1 MSLPDPV
8 RSAFVAVAAP
18 FLGARDAYRT
28 YHPAPSKLRRTPA
41 DRGLPLRTASI
52 RASADG
58 LGLDAW
64 IVPGDGPHTVVVCH
78 GMMRTKA
85 SVLDHVAL
93 LHEAGHHVVAFDM
106 RNHGASG
113 RDRRVHGMAARF
125 TSDVLDV
132 VGHVRSD
139 PELGGGK
146 LAMLAF
152 SFSTWPA
159 LYALREPGARIVA
172 LACDSGPAVSIPG
185 AFRHFSTLRRKRMQ
199 RVLARQPMFA
209 LYASAYRLCGTL
221 MLGRTD
227 WPPDLRGL
235 PTRLLFVTGARDE
248 VVPPAS
254 VAATASHYPGA
265 ELWIAPSSIH
275 LNAHRMDRAEY
286 SRRLIDFFDRALR
299 GIPERSGRWAH
310 D

>member
-1 MSLPDPV
+1 MTPHPL
-8 RSAFVAVAAP
+8 RSASLALAAP

-28 YHPAPSKLRRTPA
+28 YHPEPSKLRRTPA
-41 DRGLPLRTASI
+41 DRGLALRTESI

-58 LGLDAW
+58 LGLDTW
-64 IVPGDGPHTVVVCH
+64 IVPGRGPHTVVVCH
-78 GMMRTKA
+78 GMTRSKA
-85 SVLDHVAL
+85 SVLDHIAL

-113 RDRRVHGMAARF
+113 RDRRIRGMARRF

-132 VGHVRSD
+132 IGHVRRD
-139 PELGGGK
+139 PGLGGGEV
-146 LAMLAF
+146 AMLAF

-159 LYALREPGARIVA
+159 LYALRDPGARVVA
-172 LACDSGPAVSIPG
+172 LACDSGPAVSIPA
-185 AFRHFSTLRRKRMQ
+185 AFRHFCTLRRERMP
-199 RVLARQPMFA
+199 RALARQPIFA
-209 LYASAYRLCGTL
+209 LYAGAYRRCGTL
-221 MLGRTD
+221 MLDCRD
-227 WPPDLRGL
+227 WPPDLRGV

-254 VAATASHYPGA
+254 VAATAGRYPGA

-286 SRRLIDFFDRALR
+286 ARRLTDFFDRALR
-299 GIPERSGRWAH
+299 GIPASGEPAAH
-310 D
+310 G